1 MGDNPERG
9 GFIDPKE
16 LQAAMSSLGFE
27 TDEELL
33 KNLINQAEQNGDGK
47 ISFEEF
53 LDLMTVKKENIQKKE
68 SLQELFALFDPLDG
82 YI

>member
-1 MGDNPERG
+1 
-9 GFIDPKE
+9 
-16 LQAAMSSLGFE
+16 MSSLGFE